1 MSYFLRYGRS
11 LASLLGM
18 VLVITF
24 ISFLIMR
31 FAPGDPTQ
39 LYLDPTM
46 GAEDILQIRRNLG
59 LDDPLLIHYAKWM
72 GRAMTGDLGVSYIT
86 GKPVLTSIL
95 ERLPATMLLSVSALL
110 LIVGI
115 ACPVGLYIG
124 YKAHSVTDKVVT
136 IVSFIAMAMP
146 AFWVGLMLILVFS
159 LQLNLF
165 PTSGFLTPTL
175 YHAPMWVKMVD
186 IGHHLVLPLVTTV
199 IGGLSGLIRYNRFN
213 VLGVLTQDYITAARA
228 RGIGESRLLFKHAF
242 KNASLPL
249 VTILGLSLPDLIGGS
264 LIIEYV
270 FSWPGM
276 GQLGVTAVFQRD
288 YPILMGVILFSSILI
303 LLGNR
308 LADMTYRLVD
318 PRIQRDTRSG
328 GAK

>member
-1 MSYFLRYGRS
+1 
-11 LASLLGM
+11 
-18 VLVITF
+18 
-24 ISFLIMR
+24 
-31 FAPGDPTQ
+31 
-39 LYLDPTM
+39 
-46 GAEDILQIRRNLG
+46 
-59 LDDPLLIHYAKWM
+59 
-72 GRAMTGDLGVSYIT
+72 
-86 GKPVLTSIL
+86 
-95 ERLPATMLLSVSALL
+95 
-110 LIVGI
+110 
-115 ACPVGLYIG
+115 
-124 YKAHSVTDKVVT
+124 
-136 IVSFIAMAMP
+136 
-146 AFWVGLMLILVFS
+146 
-159 LQLNLF
+159 
-165 PTSGFLTPTL
+165 
-175 YHAPMWVKMVD
+175 MVD

-228 RGIGESRLLFKHAF
+228 RGIGEGRLLFKHAF

-288 YPILMGVILFSSILI
+288 YPILMGVILLSSILI

-318 PRIQRDTRSG
+318 PRIQRDTRSR